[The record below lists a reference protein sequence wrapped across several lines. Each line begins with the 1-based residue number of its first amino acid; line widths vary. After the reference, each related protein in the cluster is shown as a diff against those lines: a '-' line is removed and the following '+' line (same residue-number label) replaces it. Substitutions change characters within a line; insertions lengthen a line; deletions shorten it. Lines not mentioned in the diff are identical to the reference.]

1 MAAEPSS
8 AATALRV
15 RLAPAEEGRASA
27 ATGLP
32 VLDHLLG
39 VLAEWG
45 GFELEVETAPV
56 GSAEEEVDAVGR
68 GLGRAV
74 AELLA
79 PGGRPALG
87 SALVPADEAL
97 AAVVVE
103 ASGRPFLSANVD
115 LTGEHVGGLGTDLLS
130 RLLRGLAEEAGL
142 TLHVRLL
149 EGEDT
154 RHVLDAIFKGL
165 GLALSEACAQGKGR

>member
-1 MAAEPSS
+1 MAPRPSS
-8 AATALRV
+8 APTAVRV
-15 RLAPAEEGRASA
+15 RLAPSDEGRASA

-32 VLDHLLG
+32 VLDHLLA

-45 GFELEVETAPV
+45 RFDLEVETAPV
-56 GSAEEEVDAVGR
+56 GGAEEELDAVGR

-74 AELLA
+74 ADLLA
-79 PGGRPALG
+79 DGRRRRLG
-87 SALVPADEAL
+87 SAIVPADEAL

-103 ASGRPFLSANVD
+103 ASGRPFVSANVD
-115 LTGEHVGGLGTDLLS
+115 LTAEHVGGLGTDLLS

-149 EGEDT
+149 EGDET

-165 GLALSEACAQGKGR
+165 GVALSEACSHEKAR